1 MTTKLS
7 NPHYLPE
14 ICIKVTIINFSVTKQ
29 GLEDQ
34 ILRYKIGLL
43 FFPEN

>member
-1 MTTKLS
+1 MTTKMS

-34 ILRYKIGLL
+34 ILRYENDL
-43 FFPEN
+43 FSPK